1 MYSAT
6 TVHVFQTLP
15 LCAMALAGWLGV
27 GQPAC
32 AQSRV
37 DARIKAISA
46 TGPARRLPVIA
57 LADGQNVAHAH
68 DERAFDFS
76 PALVKPRTP
85 APPSI
90 NGSLGGDMKFTLRL
104 RGHGLSLGVHSEF

>member
-1 MYSAT
+1 MSSAT

-15 LCAMALAGWLGV
+15 LCAMALAAWLGV

-32 AQSRV
+32 AQSHA
-37 DARIKAISA
+37 DARTKAISA
-46 TGPARRLPVIA
+46 TGPARRLPEIA
-57 LADGQNVAHAH
+57 LADVQNVAHAH

-104 RGHGLSLGVHSEF
+104 RGHGLSLGLRSEF

>member
-27 GQPAC
+27 GQPAG
-32 AQSRV
+32 AQSHA
-37 DARIKAISA
+37 DARTKAISA
-46 TGPARRLPVIA
+46 TGPAGRLPVVA
-57 LADGQNVAHAH
+57 LADVQNEAHAH
-68 DERAFDFS
+68 DERALDFS

-90 NGSLGGDMKFTLRL
+90 NGSLGGDMKFTLRV
-104 RGHGLSLGVHSEF
+104 RGHGLSFGLHSEF

>member
-15 LCAMALAGWLGV
+15 LCAMALAAWLGV

-37 DARIKAISA
+37 DARTKAISA

-57 LADGQNVAHAH
+57 LADIQNVAQAH

-76 PALVKPRTP
+76 SALVKPRTP
-85 APPSI
+85 APPSL
-90 NGSLGGDMKFTLRL
+90 NGSLGGDMKFTLRV